1 MKELTIAETELVSGA
16 ASTGFLDSIGGAV
29 IGMVAG
35 GMGVAWAGY
44 NISSNTN
51 GVTSGILAP
60 AQGVIGGLFGAIWGA
75 AFGLVIGAAE
85 GTADSINRADA
96 VWNNIITAG

>member
-1 MKELTIAETELVSGA
+1 MKELTIAETEFVSGA
-16 ASTGFLDSIGGAV
+16 AANGFFDTISGAI

-60 AQGVIGGLFGAIWGA
+60 VQGLIGGLLGAIWGA
-75 AFGLVIGAAE
+75 VFGLVIGAAD
-85 GTADSINRADA
+85 GTAVSLIRAYA
-96 VWNNIITAG
+96 VWNNIVTAG